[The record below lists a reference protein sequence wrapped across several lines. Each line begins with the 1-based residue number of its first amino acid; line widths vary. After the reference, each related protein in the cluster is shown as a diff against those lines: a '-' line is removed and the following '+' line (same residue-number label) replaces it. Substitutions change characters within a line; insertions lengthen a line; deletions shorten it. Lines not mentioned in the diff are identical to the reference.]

1 MGKDN
6 ITFHT
11 VIFPSTLI
19 GSGQPWTKLHHISTT
34 EFLNYEKDEN
44 GVPLKFSKT
53 RNTGV
58 FGDDAMKSGIPS
70 EVWRYFLLSN
80 RPENQDTV
88 FLWNDFVAKNN
99 NELLANLGNFS
110 NRALKFT
117 ASAFNSEVPI
127 YPGQVNAA
135 DSTFLNQLNAK
146 IVTYMEQ
153 MEAVK
158 LKDGLFTAMQY
169 SSDCN
174 GYFQQFKPWDLNKK
188 EETKAR
194 CKQVI
199 STALNA
205 LYGLCVILEPF
216 IPSFSAKVYE

>member
-34 EFLNYEKDEN
+34 EFLNYEKDAE

-53 RNTGV
+53 RNIGV
-58 FGDDAMKSGIPS
+58 FGDDAMNSGIPS

-88 FLWNDFVAKNN
+88 FMWNDFVAKNN

-117 ASAFNSEVPI
+117 GAAFDQKVPE
-127 YPGQVNAA
+127 YPGAVEAA
-135 DSTFLNQLNAK
+135 D
-146 IVTYMEQ
+146 
-153 MEAVK
+153 
-158 LKDGLFTAMQY
+158 G
-169 SSDCN
+169 
-174 GYFQQFKPWDLNKK
+174 
-188 EETKAR
+188 
-194 CKQVI
+194 
-199 STALNA
+199 
-205 LYGLCVILEPF
+205 
-216 IPSFSAKVYE
+216 

>member
-34 EFLNYEKDEN
+34 EFLNYEKGAD

-53 RNTGV
+53 RNIGV
-58 FGDDAMKSGIPS
+58 FGDDAMNSGIPS

-117 ASAFNSEVPI
+117 NAAFEGKIPE
-127 YPGQVNAA
+127 YPGPVDPA
-135 DSTFLNQLNAK
+135 DGAFLNGLNAR

-153 MEAVK
+153 ME
-158 LKDGLFTAMQY
+158 
-169 SSDCN
+169 
-174 GYFQQFKPWDLNKK
+174 
-188 EETKAR
+188 
-194 CKQVI
+194 
-199 STALNA
+199 
-205 LYGLCVILEPF
+205 
-216 IPSFSAKVYE
+216 